1 MKFQD
6 VLFFQNSICFLV
18 FTGQGGGGREGWEGC
33 KTRKND
39 PITNFNLSDSIS
51 QEL

>member
-6 VLFFQNSICFLV
+6 VLFFQNSIFFLV
-18 FTGQGGGGREGWEGC
+18 FRGGGGRGEGEWEGC
-33 KTRKND
+33 KTPKND

>member
-6 VLFFQNSICFLV
+6 VLFFQNSIFFLV
-18 FTGQGGGGREGWEGC
+18 FRGGGRGEGEWEGC
-33 KTRKND
+33 KTPKND